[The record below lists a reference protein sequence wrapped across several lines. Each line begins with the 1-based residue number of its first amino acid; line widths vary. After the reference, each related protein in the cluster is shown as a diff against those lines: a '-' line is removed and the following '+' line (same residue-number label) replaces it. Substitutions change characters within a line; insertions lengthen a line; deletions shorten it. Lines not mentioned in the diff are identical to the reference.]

1 MEVANSTSS
10 NELNHTTSSNETLA
24 DNKWIPVNSS
34 VTIPAAV
41 FNNISGPTQGLL
53 YTVYSDSNLFPLASD
68 FQVVGSLIF
77 GVSVAEVRI
86 YDLPEP
92 VMITLE
98 PNPNLVVSRLYIN
111 YIIVG
116 SFVGEIFAECCKSF
130 VISYLIGMLW

>member
-1 MEVANSTSS
+1 MNF
-10 NELNHTTSSNETLA
+10 TTSSNETLT
-24 DNKWIPVNSS
+24 DNKWIPANSS

-53 YTVYSDSNLFPLASD
+53 YTVYTDSTLFPLASD

-86 YDLPEP
+86 DDLPEP

-111 YIIVG
+111 YNYCGVICKRNCAI
-116 SFVGEIFAECCKSF
+116 CCDQ
-130 VISYLIGMLW
+130 LH